1 MPPAI
6 GTRSP
11 RLASSQAQYPDPVKL
26 LAALGLGL
34 AFLSTLAAQ
43 PPIVGKL
50 VTVEGTISVEG
61 AQLPPGYLRVVLDP
75 VGSGNELSA
84 EVRSNGT
91 YTIGS
96 VAPGHWRVSA
106 SGAFIKSVT
115 RGEHEYS
122 AADVEISDQAGPP
135 FKIVASTNFA
145 SLRVTAPGEPRST
158 EGILFFFWISGG
170 PYGPMFPVTPDGG
183 MFQPGG
189 SIGLPPGRHLVCAF
203 VGVQPWMTPQTSSDF
218 SALRP
223 ALESHCQTIQLF
235 EGEQATISAIQA
247 PFISADELKRLREK
261 LEQ

>member
-1 MPPAI
+1 MTLGYARGTRSRDRACKSSARPGRGSLSERSGRIVGDSYRARKPFPCRPELLCTSDSKVGRLFWAKIGYYYPMPPAI

-11 RLASSQAQYPDPVKL
+11 RPVNL
-26 LAALGLGL
+26 LAAFGL
-34 AFLSTLAAQ
+34 AFLNTLAAQ

-61 AQLPPGYLRVVLDP
+61 AQLPTGYLRVVLDP

-115 RGEHEYS
+115 RGEREYS
-122 AADVEISDQAGPP
+122 AADVEIGDQAGPP

-158 EGILFFFWISGG
+158 EGILFFFWIGGG
-170 PYGPMFPVTPDGG
+170 PNGPCF
-183 MFQPGG
+183 
-189 SIGLPPGRHLVCAF
+189 R
-203 VGVQPWMTPQTSSDF
+203 SS
-218 SALRP
+218 LI
-223 ALESHCQTIQLF
+223 T
-235 EGEQATISAIQA
+235 ATG
-247 PFISADELKRLREK
+247 
-261 LEQ
+261 

>member
-1 MPPAI
+1 MPLAI

-75 VGSGNELSA
+75 VSSGNELSA

-115 RGEHEYS
+115 RGEREYS

-158 EGILFFFWISGG
+158 EGILLFFWISGG
-170 PYGPMFPVTPDGG
+170 PNGPMFPVAPDHSDRMIDGG
-183 MFQPGG
+183 R
-189 SIGLPPGRHLVCAF
+189 IGLPPGRHLVCAF
-203 VGVQPWMTPQTSSDF
+203 VGVQPWMTPQSSSDF

-235 EGEQATISAIQA
+235 EGEQATISAVQA
-247 PFISADELKRLREK
+247 PFISADELERLRK
-261 LEQ
+261 N